1 MKTLAT
7 AILALSFVTTGSI
20 SAAESPLA
28 GYVGQP
34 RKTQSRARLLT
45 SMLYKWCLK

>member
-1 MKTLAT
+1 MKTIAT
-7 AILALSFVTTGSI
+7 TILALSFVTTGSI

-28 GYVGQP
+28 DYFGQLW
-34 RKTQSRARLLT
+34 KTQSRVRLLT